1 MKRSSGTA
9 RDYPRTARLNQLV
22 HEIVAEEIER
32 IDDERLGFFTVVGVE
47 VEPDM
52 RRAVVWY
59 STLDVGD
66 DDGDA
71 NEELAEA
78 LEQHRARIQ
87 SAIGRQARTKRTP
100 ELSFRPDTV
109 IAQAERVEQIL
120 RDIGSEGS
128 GGSEGAREGAPGAD
142 AEGEGAGAGAA
153 AGGDAAGTGA
163 RSDPPGV
170 DPAPGSP
177 GDGG

>member
-9 RDYPRTARLNQLV
+9 RNYPRTARLNQLV
-22 HEIVAEEIER
+22 QEIVAEEIER

-59 STLDVGD
+59 TTLDEGEAE
-66 DDGDA
+66 DDG
-71 NEELAEA
+71 EELADA
-78 LEQHRARIQ
+78 LEQHRSRLQ

-109 IAQAERVEQIL
+109 IRQAERVEQIL
-120 RDIGSEGS
+120 RDIGDDGT
-128 GGSEGAREGAPGAD
+128 ATAD
-142 AEGEGAGAGAA
+142 GENGAEGTRAE
-153 AGGDAAGTGA
+153 
-163 RSDPPGV
+163 
-170 DPAPGSP
+170 PAPGPS